1 MEGDLLVQE
10 VDILLRLFHLSQL
23 VLIPVQHRAEAGLH
37 ISLGH
42 EHHAP
47 QLMLHLV
54 HIDGGHAQAAVL
66 AADLDGGEVL
76 QVHLVHLVA
85 GAVGQDAHR
94 SLRQIVAQRQEQ
106 QGGNNIEA
114 GVDQGDLPGRSRRQ
128 YPAQTGHRDLTVD
141 HMGNGEQNEEE
152 RKDDRTDY
160 VEHQMDD
167 GGPLGAAAGANGGQN
182 CRDTGAD
189 ILTEQHEYRAGQP
202 DHTAVSQRLKDTH
215 RGRGRLD
222 YRSKARTSQNT
233 QQRVGEIGHHLNE
246 RLRLPQGRH
255 CTAHHIHS
263 DKQHTQTSQNLADV
277 LKLRLLDKDHHG
289 HTNKG
294 KQRGQFT
301 HIQSNQQSSNGGADV
316 GAHDDPN
323 RLIQC
328 HHPGVD
334 KAHHHNCGGRG
345 GLDHRGDRRTYQ
357 YAQETVCRQPLQN
370 LLHPAAGCRLQA
382 GTHHLHSV

>member
-1 MEGDLLVQE
+1 M
-10 VDILLRLFHLSQL
+10 
-23 VLIPVQHRAEAGLH
+23 
-37 ISLGH
+37 
-42 EHHAP
+42 
-47 QLMLHLV
+47 
-54 HIDGGHAQAAVL
+54 
-66 AADLDGGEVL
+66 
-76 QVHLVHLVA
+76 
-85 GAVGQDAHR
+85 
-94 SLRQIVAQRQEQ
+94 
-106 QGGNNIEA
+106 
-114 GVDQGDLPGRSRRQ
+114 DQGDLPGRSRRQ